1 MERYF
6 IIYKPYGMLSQFTRE
21 HPNHHTLGEL
31 FQFPKDVYPV
41 GRLDQDSE
49 GLLIITNDKRLNHF
63 LLDPSYA
70 HSRTYLAQVEGVPQT
85 EDLKKLRKGI
95 RIRVGKKEYTTLPAQ
110 ARALSQPPPLPD
122 RDPPIRVRKSIPD
135 SWIELELKEGK
146 NRQAR
151 RMCAKIG
158 FPVLRL
164 VRSRIERLEIKDLK
178 SGEVRE
184 MDKKD
189 IYRLLRLG

>member
-6 IIYKPYGMLSQFTRE
+6 IIYKPYGVLSQFTRE
-21 HPNHHTLGEL
+21 HPGHRTLGEL

-49 GLLIITNDKRLNHF
+49 GLLIITNDKRLNHL

-70 HSRTYLAQVEGVPQT
+70 HSRTYLVQVEGEPQK
-85 EDLKKLRKGI
+85 EDLGKLRKGV

-110 ARALSQPPPLPD
+110 ARLLPQPPPAPE
-122 RDPPIRVRKSIPD
+122 RDPPIRVRKTVPD
-135 SWIELELKEGK
+135 SWIELELQEGK
-146 NRQAR
+146 NRQVR

-164 VRSRIERLEIKDLK
+164 IRSKIERLEARDMQV
-178 SGEVRE
+178 GEVRE
-184 MDKKD
+184 MEKKE

>member
-1 MERYF
+1 MEKYF
-6 IIYKPYGMLSQFTRE
+6 IVYKPYGTFSQFTKE
-21 HPNHHTLGEL
+21 HLSHHTLGEL

-63 LLDPSYA
+63 LLDPSFA
-70 HSRTYLAQVEGVPQT
+70 HSRTYLVQVEGEPQAA
-85 EDLKKLRKGI
+85 DMKQLRKGVK
-95 RIRVGKKEYTTLPAQ
+95 IRVGKKEYTTLPAQ
-110 ARALSQPPPLPD
+110 ALLLPAPPAVPD
-122 RDPPIRVRKSIPD
+122 RDPPIRARKTVPD

-146 NRQAR
+146 NRQVR
-151 RMCAKIG
+151 RMCAKVG

-164 VRSRIERLEIKDLK
+164 IRSKIERLEIRDMKV
-178 SGEVRE
+178 GEVRE
-184 MDKKD
+184 MEKKE